1 MIDLLHTILKF
12 THIGSLA
19 LGIGGAIISDLFVLG
34 LLNKAISRSDLRLL
48 ENLEKIVFLGL
59 MMLWV
64 SGVGFFV
71 EYQLF
76 SPENLSNPKIMAK
89 LTIVMIVTL
98 NGLLFH
104 MFFHNRVFREGM
116 VIVEL
121 PVVTYY
127 SLILFGTLSCF
138 SWIGAMTLGA
148 VSQLNYAFPY
158 LHIMAGYLAIVAIG
172 MVCGCTFATFKR
184 WNASRKAGLAT
195 GDVTEQRFQAPP
207 QFAVKR

>member
-19 LGIGGAIISDLFVLG
+19 LGVGGAIISDLFVLG
-34 LLNKAISRSDLRLL
+34 ILNKAITKGDLRLL
-48 ENLEKIVFLGL
+48 ENLEKIIFLGL
-59 MMLWV
+59 MMLWI

-76 SPENLSNPKIMAK
+76 SPEKLGNPKIMAK

-116 VIVEL
+116 VIIKL

-148 VSQLNYAFPY
+148 VSQLNYTFPY
-158 LHIMAGYLAIVAIG
+158 LHIMAGYLAIVAFG
-172 MVCGCTFATFKR
+172 MACGCAFASFKR
-184 WNASRKAGLAT
+184 WNARRKPEFLR
-195 GDVTEQRFQAPP
+195 GDVTETLFQKPA
-207 QFAVKR
+207 

>member
-1 MIDLLHTILKF
+1 MIDLLHTVLKF

-19 LGIGGAIISDLFVLG
+19 LGVGGAIIADLFVIG
-34 LLNKAISRSDLRLL
+34 LLRKPITKHDLKLL

-59 MMLWV
+59 MMLWI

-76 SPENLSNPKIMAK
+76 SPEKLGNPKIMAK
-89 LTIVMIVTL
+89 LSIVMIVTL

-104 MFFHNRVFREGM
+104 MFFHSRVFREGM
-116 VIVEL
+116 VIVKL
-121 PVVTYY
+121 PTAAYY
-127 SLILFGTLSCF
+127 SLILFGTISSF

-158 LHIMAGYLAIVAIG
+158 LEIMAGYLAIVACG
-172 MVCGCTFATFKR
+172 LVCGGIFATFKR
-184 WNASRKAGLAT
+184 WRANRTPERTIA
-195 GDVTEQRFQAPP
+195 DVREKLFQAPP
-207 QFAVKR
+207 AFAVKR